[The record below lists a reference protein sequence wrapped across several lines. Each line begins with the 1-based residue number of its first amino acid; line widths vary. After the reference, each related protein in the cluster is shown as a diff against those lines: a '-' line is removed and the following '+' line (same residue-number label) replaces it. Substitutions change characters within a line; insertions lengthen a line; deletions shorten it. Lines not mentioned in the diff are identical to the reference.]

1 MADIG
6 VPGSFPVHI
15 AEAAACALFAVSVVT
30 DLRRREVPNAVPL
43 LLLGLF
49 ALYAAAGAV
58 RPVVDLWQHLAIG
71 AGVLAAGFGLYLTG
85 RFGAGDAKLLAVAG
99 VWIGPALFH
108 LTLFMFGMAAFA
120 LALVMAALLP
130 FERMRRMRRELPFAV
145 AIAPPAVIVL
155 ALRALTDGI

>member
-1 MADIG
+1 MANIA
-6 VPGSFPVHI
+6 VHI
-15 AEAAACALFAVSVVT
+15 AEAAACALFAVSVAT

-58 RPVVDLWQHLAIG
+58 RPVADLWQHLAIG
-71 AGVLAAGFGLYLTG
+71 AAVLASGFGLYLTG
-85 RFGAGDAKLLAVAG
+85 RFGAGDVKLLAVAG
-99 VWIGPALFH
+99 VWIGPAFFH

-130 FERMRRMRRELPFAV
+130 FERLRRMRRELPFAV

-155 ALRALTDGI
+155 ALRALSDGI